1 MRTTSSPNRRF
12 LGNIE
17 CLEPEKKALGIYM
30 VGPDAERLAEA
41 IEPWLKTIDWPHAVT
56 LVKYAGNRFEHG
68 VKKTK
73 VKVKK

>member
-1 MRTTSSPNRRF
+1 MSKIQDLNGEF

-17 CLEPEKKALGIYM
+17 CLEPEKKALGIYV
-30 VGPDAERLAEA
+30 VGPSTERLAEA
-41 IEPWLKTIDWPHAVT
+41 MAPWLKTIDWPHAVT
-56 LVKYAGNRFEHG
+56 LVKYAGNRFEHC

>member
-1 MRTTSSPNRRF
+1 
-12 LGNIE
+12 
-17 CLEPEKKALGIYM
+17 M